1 MSLGYTDEMRRAF
14 HNIPTPKGFGVELI
28 DNTYF
33 ITVRIDEKAFIYLS
47 HDQKMEAFEYVI
59 KVQKALEAA
68 GAVVQ
73 VVRKPLK

>member
-1 MSLGYTDEMRRAF
+1 MALGYTDEMRRAF
-14 HNIPTPKGFGVELI
+14 HNIAAPKGFGVELI

-33 ITVRIDEKAFIYLS
+33 ITVRIDEKAFLYLS
-47 HDQKMEAFEYVI
+47 HDQKIEAFEYII
-59 KVQKALEAA
+59 KVQKALEEA